1 MTELKFEDARLNFD
15 GGYWLSIKLDKDSVG
30 AARRF
35 LHGKKDR
42 PYTAGLKEYRERR
55 SLDANAYCWAL
66 IGKLSAAL
74 GLSPEEV
81 YCEAIQDVGGN
92 YEIVPI
98 KEEAVETWKRIWG
111 GSGTGWICQDMGES
125 KLKGYRNLMCFYGS
139 HVYDTKQMSRLIDVI
154 VEECKLQGIET
165 KTPDELARMVQEWE
179 Q

>member
-1 MTELKFEDARLNFD
+1 MTELKFKDARLHFD
-15 GGYWLSIKLDKDSVG
+15 GGCWLSIKLDKDSVVP
-30 AARRF
+30 ARRF
-35 LHGKKDR
+35 LHQKKDR
-42 PYTAGLKEYRERR
+42 LYAAKIKEYRKKR

-66 IGKLSAAL
+66 IEKLSAAL

-81 YCEAIQDVGGN
+81 YCEAIRDVGGN
-92 YEIVPI
+92 YEVVPI

-111 GSGTGWICQDMGES
+111 GSGTGWFCEDMGES
-125 KLKGYRNLMCFYGS
+125 KNKGYRNLMCFYGS

-165 KTPDELARMVQEWE
+165 KTPDELARMVQEWG